1 MKLQQESGIRQRE
14 GSMTKEELVETLRKF
29 LKTEADLM
37 FLLKLDLKELETLVA
52 TIRDRVDKA
61 AG

>member
-1 MKLQQESGIRQRE
+1 
-14 GSMTKEELVETLRKF
+14 MTKDELVETLKKF
-29 LKTEADLM
+29 LKTQADLK
-37 FLLKLDLKELETLVA
+37 FLLKLDHKELETLVA